1 MRPVEATLPPTPTTT
16 LEFYGATLNATVAEN
31 GQTYIPLRELCVCL
45 NLSHA
50 GELRR
55 VKAAEALAEGLRTL
69 AVQSPGGRTRQTPC
83 LRVDL
88 IPGWLLGVRLAKI
101 KDPTLRQKLQTYQ
114 RELCQ
119 VAWQVFGPEPTPRAI
134 EETLATFANRI
145 EATSQR
151 LEAFTH
157 YLASLPEPAPVS
169 ASPTPPAD
177 VNLGAKI
184 TWYPVR

>member
-1 MRPVEATLPPTPTTT
+1 MRPVEATSPTT
-16 LEFYGATLNATVAEN
+16 LEFYGATLNAAVAED
-31 GQTYIPLRELCVCL
+31 GQTYIPLRELCACL
-45 NLSHA
+45 NLSRA

-69 AVQSPGGRTRQTPC
+69 AVQSPAGRARQTPC

-88 IPGWLLGVRLAKI
+88 IPGWLLGARLDQI
-101 KDPTLRQKLQTYQ
+101 TDPTLRQKLETYQ

-134 EETLATFANRI
+134 EETLATFANRL

-151 LEAFTH
+151 LEAFAH
-157 YLASLPEPAPVS
+157 FLASLPESAPES
-169 ASPTPPAD
+169 AGPTPPAD

-184 TWYPVR
+184 TWYPTC

>member
-1 MRPVEATLPPTPTTT
+1 MRPIEATSPTT
-16 LEFYGATLNATVAEN
+16 LEFYGATLNAVVDADA
-31 GQTYIPLRELCVCL
+31 QTYVSLHELCACL
-45 NLSHA
+45 NLRHT

-69 AVQSPGGRTRQTPC
+69 AVKSRGGRARRTAC

-88 IPGWLLGVRLAKI
+88 IPGWLLGARLDQI

-119 VAWQVFGPEPTPRAI
+119 VAWQVFGPEPTPRVI

-169 ASPTPPAD
+169 VGPTPPAD
-177 VNLGAKI
+177 VNLGDKI